1 MACVTSTHFA
11 ILINVTLTSFFHTS
25 RGIIQGFALSPL
37 LFLLVIEGLS
47 RLISVTKDEGK
58 IKGIKLSS
66 LIFITRLLFVNDVV
80 LFGNGSMEE
89 CHCFV

>member
-11 ILINVTLTSFFHTS
+11 ILINVTPTGFFQTSI
-25 RGIIQGFALSPL
+25 GIIQGFSLSPL

-47 RLISVTKDEGK
+47 RLISASKDEGK

-66 LIFITRLLFVNDVV
+66 SIVITHLLYVKDVV
-80 LFGNGSMEE
+80 LFGNGYVEE
-89 CHCFV
+89 

>member
-11 ILINVTLTSFFHTS
+11 ILINVTPTGFFHTS
-25 RGIIQGFALSPL
+25 RNIIQGFALSPL

-47 RLISVTKDEGK
+47 RLIFATKDEGK

-66 LIFITRLLFVNDVV
+66 SIVITHLLYVEDVV
-80 LFGNGSMEE
+80 LFGNGYVEE
-89 CHCFV
+89 